1 MRSRMNVFAAL
12 SLLIIAAM
20 AFSACTAVAPSA
32 PGGEAAEET
41 IELEVWRGAGSATP
55 PGRGA
60 YWWDD
65 DGEILEMWAEEHPNI
80 EIKIEN
86 IPFEQFDTKELTA
99 LQGGGAPDL
108 MFVNHVTV
116 GSAFGTGGL
125 EPLEWC
131 IESHESL
138 DPSDWI
144 PGMWSVGTRDG
155 NQVTIPW
162 DTDTRILWYNKALL
176 EEAGITEPPQT
187 WDELYQ
193 AIDAIAALE
202 KDGVSPWGYFGG
214 SHWGVLYQD
223 IGPWLVQMNTS
234 FLTEDGNAS
243 AALEPATVEAFT
255 HAVKLAQSTSE
266 GAINYT
272 SGDLENLFAQGKL
285 AFFVW
290 GMWYAPVIE
299 ALSPDWELGVDY
311 DIALL
316 PGPEAGQTGSS
327 NGGWQLAISKES
339 EHKDE
344 ACQFLAFVTQPD
356 IMALGTKAHIPT
368 RLSSQETEYFT
379 GDPFIEK
386 SLEQAAYGRPP
397 VTTVPELPEIA
408 QLVQRQFIRAVTGEV
423 TADEALAEID
433 QQITELLAKR

>member
-1 MRSRMNVFAAL
+1 MRLRIQSIVAL
-12 SLLIIAAM
+12 SFLVGVALIL
-20 AFSACTAVAPSA
+20 SACVPVGPAAPE
-32 PGGEAAEET
+32 GEAAPET
-41 IELEVWRGAGSATP
+41 IELEVWRPAGSAGVKQGE
-55 PGRGA
+55 GR
-60 YWWDD
+60 WWDD
-65 DGEILEMWAEEHPNI
+65 DGEILDMWAEQHPNI
-80 EIKIEN
+80 QIKIED
-86 IPFEQFDTKELTA
+86 IPFEQYDTKELTA

-116 GSAFGTGGL
+116 GTAFGTGGL

-131 IESHESL
+131 IESQESI

-144 PGMWSVGTRDG
+144 PGMWAVGTRDG
-155 NQVTIPW
+155 QQVTIPW

-176 EEAGITEPPQT
+176 EEAGVTDPPET

-193 AIDAIAALE
+193 AIDAITALE
-202 KDGVSPWGYFGG
+202 KEGVSPWGYFGG

-223 IGPWLVQMNTS
+223 IGPWLVQKGTS

-255 HAVKLAQSTSE
+255 HAVKLAQAAPE

-272 SGDLENLFAQGKL
+272 SEMDTLFAQGKQ
-285 AFFVW
+285 AFYVW
-290 GMWYAPVIE
+290 GMWYAPVLE
-299 ALSPDWELGVDY
+299 ELNPDWEFGVDY

-339 EHKDE
+339 EHKEE
-344 ACQFLAFVTQPD
+344 ACEFLAFVTSPD
-356 IMALGTKAHIPT
+356 MMALGDKDHIPT
-368 RLSSQETEYFT
+368 RLSSQEAEYFT
-379 GDPFIEK
+379 GDPFVEK

-408 QLVQRQFIRAVTGEV
+408 QLVQRQFIRAVTGEI
-423 TADEALAEID
+423 TADEALQEID
-433 QQITELLAKR
+433 AQINELLAKR